1 MLVAYALEERAS
13 TAGVR
18 LNITFEEGGEGVE
31 APGEKDEAVTNVR
44 PGGSV
49 GAIVTAWQ
57 RGADHVRVYA
67 DYRNTFKPAATPPCR
82 WLRRDRC
89 SCRIPLGS
97 LGNAHRRP

>member
-44 PGGSV
+44 PGGTWAPS
-49 GAIVTAWQ
+49 
-57 RGADHVRVYA
+57 
-67 DYRNTFKPAATPPCR
+67 
-82 WLRRDRC
+82 
-89 SCRIPLGS
+89 
-97 LGNAHRRP
+97 

>member
-18 LNITFEEGGEGVE
+18 LNITFEEAGAGVE

-67 DYRNTFKPAATPPCR
+67 DYRNTFKPAATPP
-82 WLRRDRC
+82 LPM
-89 SCRIPLGS
+89 SSP
-97 LGNAHRRP
+97 